1 MKVLFQPK
9 PIHLLS
15 LAMFGPHPDGIR
27 NGVRS
32 TVLKSNTVNSLV
44 SGQPWEVSEKSVC
57 K

>member
-1 MKVLFQPK
+1 MKVLFQLK

-32 TVLKSNTVNSLV
+32 TVLKSNIVNSLV